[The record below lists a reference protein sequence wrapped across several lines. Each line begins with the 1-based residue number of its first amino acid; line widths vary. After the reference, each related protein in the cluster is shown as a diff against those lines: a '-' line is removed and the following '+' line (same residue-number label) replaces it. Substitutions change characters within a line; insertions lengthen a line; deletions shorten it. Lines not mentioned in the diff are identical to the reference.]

1 MVLSPTQK
9 KALCAMQALH
19 ARGRDYV
26 TSESIAWVI
35 NPYGGLRQATIQRLE
50 ELGLLVCQAD
60 DLPYE
65 VKLHLMCGCARHHWR
80 LSDVGIE
87 LAERYKFVIDQE
99 TEERLE
105 SSARM
110 LERMCERGG
119 E

>member
-1 MVLSPTQK
+1 
-9 KALCAMQALH
+9 
-19 ARGRDYV
+19 
-26 TSESIAWVI
+26 
-35 NPYGGLRQATIQRLE
+35 
-50 ELGLLVCQAD
+50 
-60 DLPYE
+60 